1 MKFKLFLFCLLLSPA
16 IIVRAQDIG
25 KIKSTGNNQ
34 YLNVETGAVQTSAI
48 KDDWLSARWDLVK
61 TGDGHYNIIN
71 GWKGN
76 ILNLEGGNLQCTAA
90 DRNSSQAKWD
100 IKNIEGSN
108 EVRIY
113 NVADTASALNVEKGT
128 AAATTIADDW
138 QSAKWVLE
146 MLSTTTAGGANSNP
160 GFYTMNE
167 KSVLEAHNRLRREV
181 GVPDLVWS
189 NELAAR
195 AQTWAYELAK
205 KNAGDAWVMEHS
217 QIRGIG
223 ENIAGGGVEQETPDQ
238 RVLSAWGTDEKQ
250 NFDPNTRKC
259 IGDKICGHYTQVVW
273 RNTTQVGCAIAV
285 NPNGKYVLV
294 CNYSPPGN
302 FNNQPAF

>member
-1 MKFKLFLFCLLLSPA
+1 MNTKLLLFCLLLSPT
-16 IIVRAQDIG
+16 VTTTAQDIG
-25 KIKSTGNNQ
+25 RIKSVWNNQ
-34 YLNVETGAVQTSAI
+34 YLNVETGGVQTSEI

-61 TGDGHYNIIN
+61 TADGFYNIVSV
-71 GWKGN
+71 WKGT
-76 ILNLEGGNLQCTAA
+76 LLSVAGDQLQCTAA
-90 DRNSSQAKWD
+90 DRSSGQAKWD
-100 IKNIEGSN
+100 IRKIEGTN

-113 NVADTASALNVEKGT
+113 NVAEPTLAINVEKGT
-128 AAATTIADDW
+128 AAATTIADER

-167 KSVLEAHNRLRREV
+167 KTVLEAHNRLRREV
-181 GVPDLVWS
+181 GLPDLVWS

-205 KNAGDAWVMEHS
+205 KNTGDAWVMEHS
-217 QIRGIG
+217 QSRGIG
-223 ENIAGGGVEQETPDQ
+223 ENIAGGGIEAETPDQ
-238 RVLSAWGTDEKQ
+238 RVLSAWGADEKP

-302 FNNQPAF
+302 YNNQPAF

>member
-1 MKFKLFLFCLLLSPA
+1 MNTKLLLFCLLLSTTV
-16 IIVRAQDIG
+16 ITTAQDIG
-25 KIKSTGNNQ
+25 RIKSVSNNQ
-34 YLNVETGAVQTSAI
+34 YLNVETGTVQTSEI

-61 TGDGHYNIIN
+61 TADGHYNIVS

-76 ILNLEGGNLQCTAA
+76 LINLAGDHLQCTAA
-90 DRNSSQAKWD
+90 DRNSDQAKWN
-100 IKNIEGSN
+100 IRKIEGSD

-113 NVADTASALNVEKGT
+113 NVADSTLAINVEKGT
-128 AAATTIADDW
+128 PAATRIGHDW
-138 QSAKWVLE
+138 QTAKWVLV
-146 MLSTTTAGGANSNP
+146 MISTTTPGGPASNP
-160 GFYTMNE
+160 TFLTMNE
-167 KSVLEAHNRLRREV
+167 KAVLEAHNKLRREV

-189 NELAAR
+189 NELGAR

-205 KNAGDAWVMEHS
+205 KNMGETFVLEHS
-217 QIRGIG
+217 PTRGIG
-223 ENIAGGGVEQETPDQ
+223 ENIVGGWVQGRTPDQ
-238 RVLSAWGTDEKQ
+238 AVSDAWGDNEKP

-285 NPNGKYVLV
+285 NPNGMYVLI
-294 CNYSPPGN
+294 CNYSPRGN